1 MNSKTY
7 ITICYLTGYV
17 IAPVLSILMVIGAM
31 TIIRNDTSSI
41 RSIDNTT
48 SITVNEKL
56 RTTS

>member
-17 IAPVLSILMVIGAM
+17 LAPVLSILMVIGAK
-31 TIIRNDTSSI
+31 TIIQSNHINT
-41 RSIDNTT
+41 IDNAP
-48 SITVNEKL
+48 IQINNV